1 MDPLSFPVVD
11 AIKAAGSNPLALAAF
26 ALLLAAMMVVALKV
40 RRNKNLLQ
48 NLEKLPEKDRLAAL
62 KLEMATLKIKGE
74 LSPEQWLRHNSRQY
88 LLGGLIVLCLTLVVL
103 VSVVLPARPEKAQPS
118 GVHIELLPE
127 PAAPAPATPASAS
140 AHGSAADKAAP
151 DWLLHRVAQT
161 ASALAVGNERA
172 LPQMAEQ
179 GIPEERTVS
188 YQALIER
195 GVSRITYAS
204 SYFDLVAAGGPV
216 EGFNLLGVPF
226 RWQFPRLSATVANN
240 TGGVMVLSAA
250 RIEVL
255 EAEPLNEVIPLL
267 EDLSVERLVFRN
279 EGWGEVIAPRVE
291 FSIGELPRPGE
302 ISLFA
307 PKTVVVDMPGF
318 GETGELPL
326 TAHLPEAL
334 KNRSAVQVQGWLE
347 YGAPA
352 ARKKLR
358 FKTRVSLQV
367 RSAVGMPPSYT
378 YDLMLKAGQAKVTR
392 QLGLAQQIK
401 PGDSD
406 HFALRV
412 GSDRSARYR
421 LRIDFVTAGGQVMKG
436 SEVLMDIFV
445 PRTAA
450 RLALVQG
457 APK

>member
-1 MDPLSFPVVD
+1 MDALSFSVVD

-26 ALLLAAMMVVALKV
+26 ALLVAAMTVVALKV

-62 KLEMATLKIKGE
+62 KLEMGALRIKGE
-74 LSPEQWLRHNSRQY
+74 ISPEQWLRHNSRQY
-88 LLGGLIVLCLTLVVL
+88 QLGALVVLCVTLVVL
-103 VSVVLPARPEKAQPS
+103 AGVLVKALPERSLPS

-127 PAAPAPATPASAS
+127 SAPSAPASA
-140 AHGSAADKAAP
+140 AHSSAAGIAVP
-151 DWLLHRVAQT
+151 DGLLHRVAQT
-161 ASALAVGNERA
+161 DTVLTVNNVAAA
-172 LPQMAEQ
+172 PQMAEQ
-179 GIPEERTVS
+179 GIPEQRVVS
-188 YQALIER
+188 YQSLLDK
-195 GVSRITYAS
+195 GVSHIVYAS
-204 SYFDLVAAGGPV
+204 PYFDLVAAGGPV
-216 EGFNLLGVPF
+216 EGFNLLAVPF

-240 TGGVMVLSAA
+240 SGGVMVLSGA
-250 RIEVL
+250 RVEVL

-279 EGWGEVIAPRVE
+279 EGWGEVVAPRVE
-291 FSIGELPRPGE
+291 FSIAELPRPGE

-307 PKTVVVDMPGF
+307 PKTVVLEMPSF
-318 GETGELPL
+318 AELGEIALAAHVPTELR
-326 TAHLPEAL
+326 
-334 KNRSAVQVQGWLE
+334 NRSAVQVQGLIE
-347 YGAPA
+347 YGPPS
-352 ARKKLR
+352 ARQKVR

-367 RSAVGMPPSYT
+367 RSAVGIPPSYT

-392 QLGLAQQIK
+392 QVGLAQQIK

-412 GSDRSARYR
+412 ASDRSARYR

-450 RLALVQG
+450 RLTMVQG
-457 APK
+457 ALK

>member
-1 MDPLSFPVVD
+1 MDELSFPVVD

-26 ALLLAAMMVVALKV
+26 ALLVAAMAVVALKV

-88 LLGGLIVLCLTLVVL
+88 LLGGLVVLCLTLVVL
-103 VSVVLPARPEKAQPS
+103 VSVVLQARPEKAQPS

-127 PAAPAPATPASAS
+127 PAAPVPAAPAASPARGASAG
-140 AHGSAADKAAP
+140 AAAP
-151 DWLLHRVAQT
+151 DGLLHRVAQ
-161 ASALAVGNERA
+161 SSGALSVGNERA
-172 LPQMAEQ
+172 APQMAEQ
-179 GIPEERTVS
+179 GIPEQRVVS
-188 YQALIER
+188 YQALLDK
-195 GVSRITYAS
+195 GVSRILYAS
-204 SYFDLVAAGGPV
+204 PYLDLVAAGGPI

-226 RWQFPRLSATVANN
+226 RWQFPRLSVTVANN

-291 FSIGELPRPGE
+291 FSIGELLRPGE

-307 PKTVVVDMPGF
+307 PKSVVVDMPGF
-318 GETGELPL
+318 AETGEVPL

-334 KNRSAVQVQGWLE
+334 KNRTAVQVQGWLE
-347 YGAPA
+347 YGTPPT
-352 ARKKLR
+352 RKKLR

-367 RSAVGMPPSYT
+367 RSAVGVPPSYT

-421 LRIDFVTAGGQVMKG
+421 LRIEFVTAGGQVMKG
-436 SEVLMDIFV
+436 SEVLMDVFV
-445 PRTAA
+445 PRSAA
-450 RLALVQG
+450 KLTLVQT
-457 APK
+457 APR